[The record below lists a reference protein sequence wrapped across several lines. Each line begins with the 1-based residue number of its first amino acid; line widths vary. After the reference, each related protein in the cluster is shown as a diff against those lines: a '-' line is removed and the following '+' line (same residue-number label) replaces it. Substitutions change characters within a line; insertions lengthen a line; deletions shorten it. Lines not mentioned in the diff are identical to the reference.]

1 MKEKFLDIVDS
12 FIKTSDLEEFAS
24 LLKEKVSYIKNQPL
38 DFLIFSKDNITV
50 IFNLLKDFFKRKGS
64 MPKNTFIALFVLLS
78 YAIGKKTKKFGNIL
92 NKDID
97 SDLVIGFCI
106 YLVEKDIQNYLKS
119 KGGDK

>member
-12 FIKTSDLEEFAS
+12 LIKTSDLEEFAS
-24 LLKEKVSYIKNQPL
+24 LLKEKVSYIKSQPL
-38 DFLIFSKDNITV
+38 DFLIFSKDNIIV
-50 IFNLLKDFFKRKGS
+50 IFNLLKDFFKRKGR